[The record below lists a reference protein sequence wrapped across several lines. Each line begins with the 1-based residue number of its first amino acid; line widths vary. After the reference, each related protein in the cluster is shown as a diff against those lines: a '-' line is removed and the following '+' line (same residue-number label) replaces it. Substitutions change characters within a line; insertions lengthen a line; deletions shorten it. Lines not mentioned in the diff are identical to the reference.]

1 MIMRQLQGCAIP
13 ITIWKSE
20 LEVMKGRVPS
30 CLSYEVGNN
39 ESTQKLSFGICLMA
53 R

>member
-20 LEVMKGRVPS
+20 VMKGRVPS
-30 CLSYEVGNN
+30 CLSDEVGNT
-39 ESTQKLSFGICLMA
+39 ESTQKLSFSICLMA